1 MTEPLIEKHA
11 ISTELYNV
19 NREKHKLNFFPLTV
33 YIIKKPCIFCIP
45 RQKQLRDTSYVTRVA
60 CVAGGISCASAFV
73 LVAKP

>member
-19 NREKHKLNFFPLTV
+19 NREKHKLKFFPLTV

-45 RQKQLRDTSYVTRVA
+45 RQKQLRDKPVTRVA
-60 CVAGGISCASAFV
+60 CVAGGISCARAFV